1 MSAAAAMDDL
11 LDLGEEKRRSSATS
25 VRSYAGGWGPVRRV
39 GQMAGLSEKP
49 GVGTDAGPTA
59 RVRIPP

>member
-1 MSAAAAMDDL
+1 MDDL

-25 VRSYAGGWGPVRRV
+25 VRSDAGGWGPVWRV
-39 GQMAGLSEKP
+39 GQVARLSEKP
-49 GVGTDAGPTA
+49 RVGTDPGPIA